1 MLKRITILLAVIAA
15 LLIGATVFVYITED
29 NTAPRIS
36 FREGIASWSE
46 RDGEDVLLM
55 DADAIDSNEGDVSNS
70 LRIHSIIPS
79 QDGTTVTVVY
89 VAKDSR
95 NNVATRS
102 RVLEYTGER

>member
-1 MLKRITILLAVIAA
+1 MLRRTTILLIVAAVILLGISA
-15 LLIGATVFVYITED
+15 LVYVTED
-29 NTAPRIS
+29 RTAPRIS
-36 FREGIASWSE
+36 FREEVTSWSE
-46 RDGEDVLLM
+46 SDGETVLLM
-55 DADAIDSNEGDVSNS
+55 DADAIDSHDGNVSDS

-79 QDGTTVTVVY
+79 QDGSTVTVVY